1 MLYRGELFSYSLTAF
16 YRKVYT
22 IIYFVVYYVHQTETR
37 KNMANKK
44 IQISVSIDEE
54 LKERV
59 QHKLE
64 STGGKVS
71 TLISALLKDF
81 LAEGRGL
88 YPVWNPNRELDRN
101 QKAQLFIE
109 AQPVDKLWQRADL
122 SKVVANKIKRHE
134 NSVEVL
140 DGETIDRLA
149 SLYDDEVHG

>member
-1 MLYRGELFSYSLTAF
+1 MLYRGELFSYSLIIF
-16 YRKVYT
+16 YLKVYT
-22 IIYFVVYYVHQTETR
+22 IIYFVVYYIHQTEMR

-81 LAEGRGL
+81 LAEGRGF
-88 YPVWNPNRELDRN
+88 YPVWNSNRELDKN

>member
-54 LKERV
+54 LKEQV

-81 LAEGRGL
+81 LAEGRGF
-88 YPVWNPNRELDRN
+88 YPVWNQNRELDRN

>member
-1 MLYRGELFSYSLTAF
+1 
-16 YRKVYT
+16 
-22 IIYFVVYYVHQTETR
+22 
-37 KNMANKK
+37 MANKK

-81 LAEGRGL
+81 LAEGRGF
-88 YPVWNPNRELDRN
+88 YPVWNSNRELDQN

>member
-81 LAEGRGL
+81 LAEGRGF
-88 YPVWNPNRELDRN
+88 YPVWNSNRELDQN

>member
-22 IIYFVVYYVHQTETR
+22 IIYFVVYYIHQTETR

>member
-16 YRKVYT
+16 YHKVYT